1 MKEDWR
7 GFRQRSNAARNVDL
21 RGSSWK
27 PRVRWIR
34 AEDASVGGET
44 DQLGAGI
51 KHPRAS
57 LVVQTVKN
65 LPEMPRFNPW
75 VGKIT

>member
-1 MKEDWR
+1 ME
-7 GFRQRSNAARNVDL
+7 
-21 RGSSWK
+21 
-27 PRVRWIR
+27 
-34 AEDASVGGET
+34 GET

-65 LPEMPRFNPW
+65 LPAMPRFDPW
-75 VGKIT
+75 VGKITWRRE